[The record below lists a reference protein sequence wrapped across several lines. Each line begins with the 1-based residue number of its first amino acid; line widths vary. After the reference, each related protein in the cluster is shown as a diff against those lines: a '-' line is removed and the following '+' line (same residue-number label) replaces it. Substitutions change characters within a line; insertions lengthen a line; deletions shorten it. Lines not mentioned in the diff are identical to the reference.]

1 MTLAIIFGFVCLV
14 ILFAVAVNNY
24 LNTSSAFRR
33 LLPPADPPIDILE
46 ETPTEVMV
54 SFETLIQMSLQDH
67 IVTRVYPLT
76 YFYRGK
82 RVVIVGGRMDGM
94 CKDICVKPLRAN
106 CKEHEVGF
114 SDD

>member
-24 LNTSSAFRR
+24 LNTGSAFRR
-33 LLPPADPPIDILE
+33 YPPPADPPIEILK
-46 ETPTEVMV
+46 ETPTEIMI

-67 IVTRVYPLT
+67 LVTRMYPLT

-82 RVVIVGGRMDGM
+82 RIVIIGARRDGM
-94 CKDICVKPLRAN
+94 CKDLDLKPLRHS
-106 CKEHEVGF
+106 CKDM